1 MNTSTEVIR
10 ILQQATGQAQQA
22 NKVLDDLIVPHEYQ
36 DVAKLLIEAAQA
48 LLESASSLMRVDDET
63 ALESLETAEDLLD
76 KVYAIIDG
84 EIDED

>member
-36 DVAKLLIEAAQA
+36 DVAKLFDRGGAGTVGKRKQFDAC
-48 LLESASSLMRVDDET
+48 R
-63 ALESLETAEDLLD
+63 
-76 KVYAIIDG
+76 
-84 EIDED
+84 

>member
-1 MNTSTEVIR
+1 MNTSAEVIR

-36 DVAKLLIEAAQA
+36 DVAKLLIEASQA

>member
-10 ILQQATGQAQQA
+10 LLQQASVQAQQA

-36 DVAKLLIEAAQA
+36 DVSKLLIEAAQA
-48 LLESASSLMRVDDET
+48 LLESATSLMRVDDET
-63 ALESLETAEDLLD
+63 ALDSLETAEDLLD

-84 EIDED
+84 EIDEE